1 MVIGDDSS
9 AHIAEWGTRVDD
21 GAWHQVIM
29 TMMINDHSGD
39 LYDDRGDGYYDDPGD
54 DCGGSGSTFTIC
66 NPYCVILGWFDSWK
80 RIARPYCWTF

>member
-29 TMMINDHSGD
+29 MMINDHGSD
-39 LYDDRGDGYYDDPGD
+39 LYDDRGDNYYDDPGD

-66 NPYCVILGWFDSWK
+66 NPYYVILGWFDCWK
-80 RIARPYCWTF
+80 RTARPYCWTF